1 LARGRSGRK
10 AAGTTNGYFDLSHLL
25 HNRLTDN
32 LVTPIEQLASRG
44 SEANTVIH
52 NFNML
57 RVSDQQA
64 LQNYLRPLWVRR
76 PMMRRALYACALLG
90 LLAWQYGAALSLR
103 VTTSFPSNPEDGRV
117 ADGSYTSDYF
127 SLAYLLPQGWIAG
140 EAGPDPSASGYY
152 VLAQLLPQSELTGTI
167 LMAAQDKFFGTN
179 THATASDIARDFR
192 RAMSN
197 IDGMTIDRELTEMKV
212 ADHVLYRVDY
222 SGVGLYRAAIS
233 TESRCHIV
241 SFNVTT
247 RDPTLLAT
255 LVHSLDSLSFAA
267 RGHGGSSPP
276 PCVQDYAVGDNV
288 LHKVT
293 PVSVGPK
300 FTPIPVRIIV
310 GTDGSVKHVHVI
322 RATTEQR
329 RSIEEALYQWKLKPY
344 EINGRFVP
352 VETGLIFKFTGGS
365 TAQSP

>member
-1 LARGRSGRK
+1 M
-10 AAGTTNGYFDLSHLL
+10 
-25 HNRLTDN
+25 HNL
-32 LVTPIEQLASRG
+32 
-44 SEANTVIH
+44 
-52 NFNML
+52 NMSSI
-57 RVSDQQA
+57 SDQQA
-64 LQNYLRPLWVRR
+64 LPKYVRPLWVRPPTMQR
-76 PMMRRALYACALLG
+76 LLYACAAITICLLG
-90 LLAWQYGAALSLR
+90 WLAWQYGAAVFLR
-103 VTTSFPSNPEDGRV
+103 GTARAFLPNPEDGKV
-117 ADGSYTSDYF
+117 ASGSYTSDYF
-127 SLAYLLPQGWIAG
+127 TLAYRLPEGWTAG

-152 VLAQLLPQSELTGTI
+152 VLAELLPRFEANGTVLI
-167 LMAAQDKFFGTN
+167 AAQDKFFGTHTRGN
-179 THATASDIARDFR
+179 AADIARDFQQ
-192 RAMSN
+192 AVAK
-197 IDGMTIDRELTEMKV
+197 IDGMTIDRELTQMKV
-212 ADHVLYRVDY
+212 ADRLFYRVDY

-267 RGHGGSSPP
+267 NGNAASPPP

-344 EINGRFVP
+344 EINGRPVP
-352 VETGLIFKFTGGS
+352 LETGLIFKFTGDS

>member
-1 LARGRSGRK
+1 M
-10 AAGTTNGYFDLSHLL
+10 
-25 HNRLTDN
+25 
-32 LVTPIEQLASRG
+32 VTAIEQHASRG
-44 SEANTVIH
+44 SEANTMVH
-52 NFNML
+52 NVNML
-57 RVSDQQA
+57 SAGDQRA
-64 LQNYLRPLWVRR
+64 LLNYLRSPWVR
-76 PMMRRALYACALLG
+76 PTMRRLLYACATITICFLG
-90 LLAWQYGAALSLR
+90 WLAWQYGAALSLR
-103 VTTSFPSNPEDGRV
+103 GTALPNPEDGKI
-117 ADGSYTSDYF
+117 AGGSYTSDYF
-127 SLAYLLPQGWIAG
+127 SLAYQLPQGWTAG

-152 VLAQLLPQSELTGTI
+152 VLAELLPQSEANGVI
-167 LMAAQDKFFGTN
+167 LIAAQDKFFGSN
-179 THATASDIARDFR
+179 TRGSAADIARDFQR
-192 RAMSN
+192 SVSN
-197 IDGMTIDRELTEMKV
+197 IASMTIDRELTEMKV

-267 RGHGGSSPP
+267 GGNTASSP

-293 PVSVGPK
+293 PASVGPK
-300 FTPIPVRIIV
+300 FTAIPVRIIV

-344 EINGRFVP
+344 EINGRSVP
-352 VETGLIFKFTGGS
+352 VETGLVFKFAGDS
-365 TAQSP
+365 TAESP

>member
-1 LARGRSGRK
+1 
-10 AAGTTNGYFDLSHLL
+10 
-25 HNRLTDN
+25 
-32 LVTPIEQLASRG
+32 
-44 SEANTVIH
+44 VIH
-52 NFNML
+52 RFNIL
-57 RVSDQQA
+57 SVSDQRA
-64 LQNYLRPLWVRR
+64 PLNYLPSMWVRR
-76 PMMRRALYACALLG
+76 PPMQRLLYACAAITICFLG
-90 LLAWQYGAALSLR
+90 WLTWQYGAVPSLR
-103 VTTSFPSNPEDGRV
+103 GAAASLLPNPEDGKV

-127 SLAYLLPQGWIAG
+127 SLAYRLPQGWTAG

-152 VLAQLLPQSELTGTI
+152 VLADLLPQSEANATI
-167 LMAAQDKFFGTN
+167 LIAAQDKFFGNN
-179 THATASDIARDFR
+179 TRGSAADIAHDFE

-197 IDGMTIDRELTEMKV
+197 IESMTIDHELTEMKV

-267 RGHGGSSPP
+267 EGHGASPP
-276 PCVQDYAVGDNV
+276 PCVQDYAEGDNV
-288 LHKVT
+288 LHKVA

-310 GTDGSVKHVHVI
+310 GADGGVKHVHVI
-322 RATTEQR
+322 RATAEQR

-344 EINGRFVP
+344 QIDGRPVP

-365 TAQSP
+365 TEQSP

>member
-1 LARGRSGRK
+1 
-10 AAGTTNGYFDLSHLL
+10 
-25 HNRLTDN
+25 
-32 LVTPIEQLASRG
+32 
-44 SEANTVIH
+44 VIH
-52 NFNML
+52 NFNMSS
-57 RVSDQQA
+57 VSDQQTP
-64 LQNYLRPLWVRR
+64 LNCLRLLWVRR
-76 PMMRRALYACALLG
+76 STMRRALYACALLG
-90 LLAWQYGAALSLR
+90 WLAWQYGAALSLR
-103 VTTSFPSNPEDGRV
+103 GTTSFLPNPEDGKV
-117 ADGSYTSDYF
+117 ADASYTSDYF
-127 SLAYLLPQGWIAG
+127 SLAYRLPQGWTAG
-140 EAGPDPSASGYY
+140 EAGPDPSVSGYY
-152 VLAQLLPQSELTGTI
+152 VLAELLPQSELNGTI

-179 THATASDIARDFR
+179 TNGSAGDIAGDFR

-212 ADHVLYRVDY
+212 ADRVLYRVDY

-255 LVHSLDSLSFAA
+255 LVHSFDGLSFA
-267 RGHGGSSPP
+267 GNGGSSPP

-310 GTDGSVKHVHVI
+310 GTDGGVKHVHVI

-344 EINGRFVP
+344 EINGRSVP
-352 VETGLIFKFTGGS
+352 VETGLIFKFTAGS

>member
-1 LARGRSGRK
+1 
-10 AAGTTNGYFDLSHLL
+10 
-25 HNRLTDN
+25 
-32 LVTPIEQLASRG
+32 VT
-44 SEANTVIH
+44 H
-52 NFNML
+52 NFNVL
-57 RVSDQQA
+57 SANEQQA
-64 LQNYLRPLWVRR
+64 PLNYPRSLWVRR
-76 PMMRRALYACALLG
+76 TTMQRLLYACAAITICSLG
-90 LLAWQYGAALSLR
+90 WLAWQYGAKLSLPG
-103 VTTSFPSNPEDGRV
+103 VATASPLNPEDGKV

-127 SLAYLLPQGWIAG
+127 TLAYRLPEGWAAG
-140 EAGPDPSASGYY
+140 DAGPDPSASGYY
-152 VLAQLLPQSELTGTI
+152 VLAELLPQSGANGTI
-167 LMAAQDKFFGTN
+167 LIAAQDKFFGTN
-179 THATASDIARDFR
+179 TRGSAADIARDFQ

-197 IDGMTIDRELTEMKV
+197 VAGMKIDRETTEIKV
-212 ADHVLYRVDY
+212 ADHVFYRVDY

-255 LVHSLDSLSFAA
+255 LVHGLDGLSFAA
-267 RGHGGSSPP
+267 RGNVASSP
-276 PCVQDYAVGDNV
+276 PCVQDYAVDNNV

-300 FTPIPVRIIV
+300 FSPIPVRIIV

-322 RATTEQR
+322 RATAEQR

-344 EINGRFVP
+344 QINGQPSP
-352 VETGLIFKFTGGS
+352 VETGLIFKFTGDS

>member
-1 LARGRSGRK
+1 
-10 AAGTTNGYFDLSHLL
+10 
-25 HNRLTDN
+25 
-32 LVTPIEQLASRG
+32 
-44 SEANTVIH
+44 VIH

-57 RVSDQQA
+57 SVSDQQA
-64 LQNYLRPLWVRR
+64 PLNYLRPLWVRR
-76 PMMRRALYACALLG
+76 PTMQRLLYACAAITVCFLG
-90 LLAWQYGAALSLR
+90 WLAWQYGGAPSLR
-103 VTTSFPSNPEDGRV
+103 GTAASLLPNPEDGKV

-127 SLAYLLPQGWIAG
+127 SLAYRLPQGWTAG

-152 VLAQLLPQSELTGTI
+152 VLAELLPQSGANGTI
-167 LMAAQDKFFGTN
+167 LIAAQDKFFSTN
-179 THATASDIARDFR
+179 TRGSAADIARDFR
-192 RAMSN
+192 LAMSN
-197 IDGMTIDRELTEMKV
+197 IASMTIDRELTEMKV

-267 RGHGGSSPP
+267 RENGASSPP
-276 PCVQDYAVGDNV
+276 PCVQDYAVGNNV

-300 FTPIPVRIIV
+300 FTPIPVRIII
-310 GTDGSVKHVHVI
+310 GTDGRVKHVHVI

-344 EINGRFVP
+344 EINGRSVP
-352 VETGLIFKFTGGS
+352 VETGLIFKFTEGS